1 MSIGFLTA
9 FRAQDTGGA
18 EHFVGGLELGYL
30 DQAEDCGR
38 SDGLGQ
44 EQGRSRELLHEAA
57 CNSKHGAHWQGQ
69 RQTAVSDALD
79 PDSMRDRPHSKTA
92 YQ

>member
-1 MSIGFLTA
+1 LSIGFLTA

-44 EQGRSRELLHEAA
+44 E
-57 CNSKHGAHWQGQ
+57 
-69 RQTAVSDALD
+69 
-79 PDSMRDRPHSKTA
+79 
-92 YQ
+92 